1 MQRFRL
7 ENGLQILVV
16 EDHSSPTFAYQT
28 WFHVGSKNEKKGKT
42 GLAHLFEHMMF
53 KETTHLKDGEFDR
66 LLEQAGA
73 EGENA
78 FTSRDFTAYVQE
90 MPASQLDLIARLE
103 ADRMVNLKVDAH
115 ALKTETSVVQNERR
129 FRNENSPDG
138 TMYQEIF
145 TLAFD
150 KHPYHWP
157 VIGYQ
162 EDLDSMT
169 PDDALSFYRTFYSPN
184 HATIIVAGDVNS
196 TQVIDTI
203 RKYYGKLKSQPE
215 PERPSPDD
223 IPITAPR
230 TQVMKLNIQVQKLM
244 MAYRIPGANNADRAA
259 LNVLRGVLTGGKSSR
274 LARAL
279 INAGIVTDVDS
290 FDLDD
295 EHPTLLL
302 IGANLQKGKT
312 ASQAEKVILQEI
324 ARLTREGPTHQE
336 LERVKNRMEMAYYER
351 LDSNKERAEF
361 LGLFE
366 TTTGDYRHGL
376 ELMDRVKAIQ
386 ATDVKR
392 VALQYLNP
400 QTRIVITGVPQ

>member
-1 MQRFRL
+1 MTLHPNFARFFLLPSLLLGTMGCTKTHVESFPLAGKIEVQRFRL
-7 ENGLQILVV
+7 ENGLKVLIV

-53 KETTHLKDGEFDR
+53 KETAHLKDGEFDR
-66 LLEQAGA
+66 MLEQAGA

-103 ADRMVNLKVDAH
+103 ADRMVNLKVDGQ
-115 ALKTETSVVQNERR
+115 ALKTETAVVQNERR

-145 TLAFD
+145 GLAFD

-162 EDLDSMT
+162 ADLDSMT
-169 PDDALSFYRTFYSPN
+169 PEDALSFYRTFYSPN
-184 HATIIVAGDVNS
+184 HATIIVAGDVKAS
-196 TQVIDTI
+196 QVIDTI
-203 RKYYGKLKSQPE
+203 RKYYGDLKAQAE

-223 IPITAPR
+223 VAITTPR
-230 TQVMKLNIQVQKLM
+230 LKTMKLNIQVQKLM
-244 MAYRIPGANNADRAA
+244 MAYRIPGASNADRSA

-279 INAGIVTDVDS
+279 INAGVVTDVDS

-295 EHPTLLL
+295 EHGIANAVLVVDAVFLRDDVNRLAVHGNRYGLGRVDYTLY
-302 IGANLQKGKT
+302 
-312 ASQAEKVILQEI
+312 V
-324 ARLTREGPTHQE
+324 RL
-336 LERVKNRMEMAYYER
+336 
-351 LDSNKERAEF
+351 
-361 LGLFE
+361 
-366 TTTGDYRHGL
+366 GDL
-376 ELMDRVKAIQ
+376 TVFDRDNAGGIK
-386 ATDVKR
+386 
-392 VALQYLNP
+392 
-400 QTRIVITGVPQ
+400 